1 MTKKPTKEGNRHKH
15 GRPNA
20 QYQTCSLCN
29 KDMALL
35 RKWPQAFKR
44 GEETILIEN
53 VPTMGCD
60 NCGQTYFDLATARR
74 IDEVLL
80 HPDTNTEKKLISVAS
95 FD

>member
-1 MTKKPTKEGNRHKH
+1 MTKELTKEGNRRKH

-20 QYQTCSLCN
+20 QYQTCIFCK

-35 RKWPQAFKR
+35 KYLPQAFKR
-44 GEETILIEN
+44 GGETILIEN

-60 NCGQTYFDLATARR
+60 NCGQTYFDLASCRR
-74 IDEVLL
+74 MDEIFAD
-80 HPDTNTEKKLISVAS
+80 PDTNTEKKLISVAS